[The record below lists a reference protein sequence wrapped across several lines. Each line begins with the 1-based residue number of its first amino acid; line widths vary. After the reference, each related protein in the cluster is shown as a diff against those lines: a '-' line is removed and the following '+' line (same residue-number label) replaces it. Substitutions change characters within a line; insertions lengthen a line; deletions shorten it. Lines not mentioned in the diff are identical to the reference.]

1 MQSGHSFAGIRLSI
15 WEAVI
20 RRPRGRATALWT
32 LNALNVADAW
42 LTTIA
47 LREGVAI
54 EANPVVRVIGMPAK
68 IALVAVAGWLLY
80 TLRPRAVLVPIVALS
95 LVVAWTSVNLVVAY

>member
-20 RRPRGRATALWT
+20 RRPRGRATALWI
-32 LNALNVADAW
+32 LNALNVADAL

-47 LREGVAI
+47 LRDGVAV
-54 EANPVVRVIGMPAK
+54 EANPVVRAIGMPGK
-68 IALVAVAGWLLY
+68 VALVAVASWLLY
-80 TLRPRAVLVPIVALS
+80 LLRPRALVIPVVALS
-95 LVVAWTSVNLVVAY
+95 LVVAWTAANLLAI